1 MNSQTTTK
9 TARTQSRNA
18 GSLTGSHGSSR
29 SARKNRVRRTG
40 RPRESYSTIGTRTAA
55 AGLSPASASWSPY
68 RAERSSELRCGRASG
83 TPPVY
88 PPTGEFQL
96 PDAGAVRRE
105 ARCRGS
111 RLDRSGRRR
120 GIRGRRPDRAR
131 GSRPCAGARD
141 RAADPGPRGPGSR
154 RGSRHRLPRHAP
166 QPVRGPDVPRLPPV
180 GPPGRNVRDAP
191 RRARGCRHPLRQD
204 AHGAGGL
211 HRPPRRDALE
221 MRMKGA
227 P

>member
-1 MNSQTTTK
+1 MNSQATTK

-29 SARKNRVRRTG
+29 SARKNRVLCTG
-40 RPRESYSTIGTRTAA
+40 RPRESYSMIGTRTAA

-96 PDAGAVRRE
+96 RDAGAVRRE

-111 RLDRSGRRR
+111 RHDRSGRLRR
-120 GIRGRRPDRAR
+120 RLAVHRRLPQTDVAKPGTLAGELNGPSRGSASRVRPQPGCPEPDREEAEVDHAEEH
-131 GSRPCAGARD
+131 PDLHHQPAV
-141 RAADPGPRGPGSR
+141 PRGLAVSVGQAACPAR
-154 RGSRHRLPRHAP
+154 EAVTERL
-166 QPVRGPDVPRLPPV
+166 G
-180 GPPGRNVRDAP
+180 
-191 RRARGCRHPLRQD
+191 
-204 AHGAGGL
+204 
-211 HRPPRRDALE
+211 
-221 MRMKGA
+221 
-227 P
+227 